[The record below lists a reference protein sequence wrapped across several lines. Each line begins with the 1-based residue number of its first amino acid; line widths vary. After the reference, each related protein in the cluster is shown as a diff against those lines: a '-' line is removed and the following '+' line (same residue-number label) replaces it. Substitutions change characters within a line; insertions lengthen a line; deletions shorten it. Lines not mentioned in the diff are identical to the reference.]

1 MAVPVL
7 LAAVH
12 AAPAPWAAAPPT
24 PGPQASRHRPEA
36 DRLEVLA
43 LLALVRLEAVLRSAL
58 DLLAAELRRQ
68 ALLLVLP
75 AQVRLVTA
83 PLGLALLAAIHGSE
97 AGKTKTRGELRKVN
111 HMRRGEKSSNNRIK
125 HSCAAPRTCSSAGGA
140 AGSAG
145 ASGSA
150 AGSSSAIGANH
161 QPRSWCQR
169 NVGSDEVR

>member
-111 HMRRGEKSSNNRIK
+111 HMRRGEKSSNIGSNILVQHHAPAPPRE
-125 HSCAAPRTCSSAGGA
+125 ALLAPLVRPARPLAPRPPLVPTTSPGPGV
-140 AGSAG
+140 
-145 ASGSA
+145 SGM
-150 AGSSSAIGANH
+150 
-161 QPRSWCQR
+161 
-169 NVGSDEVR
+169 